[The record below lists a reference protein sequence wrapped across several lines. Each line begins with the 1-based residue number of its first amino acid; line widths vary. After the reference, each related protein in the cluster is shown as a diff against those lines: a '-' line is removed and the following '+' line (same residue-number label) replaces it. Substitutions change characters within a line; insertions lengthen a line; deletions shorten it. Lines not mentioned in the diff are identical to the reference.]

1 MVSVPGKKIGG
12 VVGIILAAVFAV
24 EGGYVNDPRDPG
36 GETNHGITKKV
47 AVAHGYTGSM
57 KDLTQD
63 AAATIYY
70 TDYIA
75 KPGFEPMLK
84 LSPAVAEELVDSGV
98 NIGTGKPS
106 RWFQTALNSL
116 SRGGADYPVVTVDGK
131 VGKQAIDAYKGLQ
144 KARGNVKACELM
156 LKLLDSQQAVY
167 YMSLARLNVYTVGWV
182 SNRIGNVPLSKCRN
196 YTGDFRVPQSG

>member
-1 MVSVPGKKIGG
+1 MSLNKSKKIGG

-47 AVAHGYTGSM
+47 AVSHGYNGSM
-57 KDLTQD
+57 KELTQE

-70 TDYIA
+70 KDYIE
-75 KPGFEPMLK
+75 KPGFVPMLE
-84 LSPAVAEELVDSGV
+84 LSPAVAEELVDTAV
-98 NIGTGKPS
+98 NTGASKPS

-116 SRGGADYPVVTVDGK
+116 SKGGVDYPIIAVDGK
-131 VGKQAIDAYKGLQ
+131 VGPSAIASYRGLQ
-144 KARGNVKACELM
+144 KARGKVKACELT

-167 YMSLARLNVYTVGWV
+167 YMGLTKLNVYTAGWV
-182 SNRIGNVPLSKCRN
+182 ANRIGNVPLSKCKA
-196 YTGDFRVPQSG
+196 YTGDFRVPESG